1 MFGTTRRML
10 AFAMPAFSRDE
21 VARIAAL
28 ANLDLEPA
36 EIDLFARQ
44 LGDILAYANE
54 LQQLDTTGVTP
65 TTGVAPG
72 DDNAGDRADEVRP
85 SLDRA
90 AALANAPDPA
100 MGAGLFRVP
109 RVIG

>member
-1 MFGTTRRML
+1 
-10 AFAMPAFSRDE
+10 MPAFSRDE
-21 VARIAAL
+21 VARIATL
-28 ANLDLEPA
+28 ANLELEPA

-44 LGDILAYANE
+44 LGDIIAYANE

-65 TTGVAPG
+65 TTSVAPG
-72 DDNAGDRADEVRP
+72 DNHDIDEAGDRADEVRP

-100 MGAGLFRVP
+100 VGAGLFRVP